1 MNAKLLNRLVLA
13 GVSAL
18 VLSMPNSGCISHRP
32 PANAFEAKVDQ
43 LFDRWNRSDSP
54 GAAVVVVKDGALV
67 YQRGYG
73 CANLEHGIP
82 ITPETVFDA
91 ASVAK
96 QFTGLAIAILIE
108 QRRLSFDDDIR
119 KHLPE

>member
-43 LFDRWNRSDSP
+43 CST
-54 GAAVVVVKDGALV
+54 DGIA
-67 YQRGYG
+67 R
-73 CANLEHGIP
+73 IP
-82 ITPETVFDA
+82 RVRQ
-91 ASVAK
+91 SW
-96 QFTGLAIAILIE
+96 
-108 QRRLSFDDDIR
+108 
-119 KHLPE
+119 